1 MKRILFIVLAVICC
15 ASVQLS
21 AQKIGYI
28 NTEAILS
35 HLSEYH
41 VAQEKL
47 EVINNQYKE
56 KVESEFKVVE
66 QMYNRYMSAKS
77 GMTEAQRS
85 QQENA
90 IIDKEKRAKELR
102 NAYFGQDGYFQKKSE
117 ELLLPIKDK
126 VQQAIDKIAK
136 DENFMI
142 IFDVA
147 IMQGVV
153 YDNPQYDLSTRVLE
167 LLNIR

>member
-1 MKRILFIVLAVICC
+1 MKKVLFVVLAIMCC
-15 ASVQLS
+15 ASVRLN
-21 AQKIGYI
+21 AQKVGYI

-35 HLSEYH
+35 HLPEYH
-41 VAQEKL
+41 IAQEKL
-47 EVINNQYKE
+47 DVINRQYKE
-56 KVESEFKVVE
+56 KVESEFRIVE
-66 QMYNRYMSAKS
+66 QMYNRYMANKN
-77 GMTEAQRS
+77 GMTQAQRS

-90 IIDKEKRAKELR
+90 IIAKEKSAKELR

-153 YDNPQYDLSTRVLE
+153 YDNPQYDLSSRVLE
-167 LLNIR
+167 QLGIK